1 MERDASHVALEPGG
15 DSQDTPPPGGGTKE
29 GEQCGAADVAQPAMA
44 TQPTTTQ
51 GAAAGPADETA
62 PPSPRQGSNSTSRK
76 VREAPARK
84 TMELMSQGGLHLK
97 DILGDPSNDSTPVEA
112 MRSIMVRGK
121 EHGWTT
127 SQLFGVFLETFDTDG
142 SGTIELSEFIRWCLD
157 IDTMAWKAER
167 VRRTTGG
174 QTSGGHG
181 KRGDGEIG
189 IDEAAARMAGEV
201 AQAQLP
207 PEQPRFPLGTLIYEG
222 SKLFWRTGESLRIA
236 MHENKEKHC
245 IAISTMLEGES
256 EPFPVLKVDSRLIR
270 VNGKDAVLE
279 RIAEMTEADKG
290 EIQRL
295 PEDARAKL
303 FDKARASVL
312 SDYLLA
318 RLKLI
323 DGRDADGNATDTQA
337 SAAAISAAA
346 RLGLGGV
353 GPGTAPESA
362 STARAPETPAE
373 PVEPP
378 GEVSLPVTKS
388 DSIFPI
394 GTPTPVVVKLPEDD
408 GGESGSFLLEDEL
421 VFSELHTF
429 SKHVS
434 YKDFKRVENEVSE
447 GLKDGHDRIENADK
461 AQRRAHGSLENPHH
475 RTSAFFGDGAKPL
488 LSSSS
493 TPTTTKP
500 EAVPR
505 TSANAKVSTGRVKSS
520 VSRKSGSGGTTLPPT
535 ERTKRTSSHS
545 QRPATGGG
553 RRRSSKDGV
562 TRRRSSKEQI
572 SKPPRKSGGG
582 GGAKGGSVSTG
593 DAASGAG
600 SRLSASLSRP
610 TASSAERNTS
620 RVTGT

>member
-1 MERDASHVALEPGG
+1 MERDASHVALEPGE
-15 DSQDTPPPGGGTKE
+15 DSQDTPPPGGGMKE
-29 GEQCGAADVAQPAMA
+29 GEQCGAEDVAQAATA
-44 TQPTTTQ
+44 TQPTPTQ

-62 PPSPRQGSNSTSRK
+62 LQSPRQGSNSSSRK
-76 VREAPARK
+76 TSEMGSKTPEGAKVEQTCEKSSETETGRSDKTSDANREIRRRK

-127 SQLFGVFLETFDTDG
+127 SQLFGVFLETGSTEEKIPFDHFQRGLRILGLTIPEEDEREIFKTFDTDD

-174 QTSGGHG
+174 QTSGGRG

-207 PEQPRFPLGTLIYEG
+207 PEQPRYPLGTLIYEG

-290 EIQRL
+290 EIQSL

-323 DGRDADGNATDTQA
+323 DGRDADGNVTDTQA

-353 GPGTAPESA
+353 GPSTAMESA
-362 STARAPETPAE
+362 ITARASETPAE

-378 GEVSLPVTKS
+378 GEVPLPVTKS

-429 SKHVS
+429 SKHIS

-447 GLKDGHDRIENADK
+447 GLKDGHDRIENAEK
-461 AQRRAHGSLENPHH
+461 AQRRAHGSLENPI
-475 RTSAFFGDGAKPL
+475 T
-488 LSSSS
+488 
-493 TPTTTKP
+493 
-500 EAVPR
+500 EPR
-505 TSANAKVSTGRVKSS
+505 PFLATVRSPCYHPPAP
-520 VSRKSGSGGTTLPPT
+520 LPPQNL
-535 ERTKRTSSHS
+535 RQCRGHL
-545 QRPATGGG
+545 
-553 RRRSSKDGV
+553 
-562 TRRRSSKEQI
+562 
-572 SKPPRKSGGG
+572 PPQKCPRG
-582 GGAKGGSVSTG
+582 
-593 DAASGAG
+593 
-600 SRLSASLSRP
+600 
-610 TASSAERNTS
+610 E
-620 RVTGT
+620 